1 MSTQPLTLQEL
12 REYRLQLQTTA
23 DRVAAK
29 VAELE
34 AEALGTTDGPVRDP
48 DHQPAHDADL
58 ATRTSEDRT
67 AVAILGTERAMLG
80 EIAAALART
89 EAGTFGRCERCGRGI
104 TRARLDAVP
113 YARLCIRCANEP
125 E

>member
-12 REYRLQLQTTA
+12 REYRLQLQTAA
-23 DRVAAK
+23 DRVAEK

-34 AEALGTTDGPVRDP
+34 AEALRPADGPVRNP

-58 ATRTSEDRT
+58 ATRTAEDRA
-67 AVAILGTERAMLG
+67 AVAILGTERAMQG

-89 EAGTFGRCERCGRGI
+89 EAGAFGRCDRCGRGI
-104 TRARLDAVP
+104 SRARLDAVP
-113 YARLCIRCANEP
+113 YARLCIHCANEP